1 MSALDI
7 IIIVIAAAGAFF
19 GWRKGLIAQIGKL
32 VGLFAAIMA
41 CRMFAPALAEWLIE
55 VNTTP
60 HDSADTR
67 LLWISVAYLIVFL
80 CVYITVTLLCSGL
93 RKAVHAIATPLVD
106 RACGALFKVL
116 EYMIIASIL
125 LNMWLIIFPD
135 SSLRRDKLVAGR
147 PWGVNTSI
155 LTLAPDILGSGAAA
169 GIIDCI
175 RDSGNNDENRQQ
187 GKDV

>member
-32 VGLFAAIMA
+32 VGLFTAIMA
-41 CRMFAPALAEWLIE
+41 CRMFASALAEWLIE
-55 VNTTP
+55 VNTSP
-60 HDSADTR
+60 DDSADTR
-67 LLWISVAYLIVFL
+67 LLWIFVAYLVVFL
-80 CVYITVTLLCSGL
+80 CVYIAVTLLCSGL
-93 RKAVHAIATPLVD
+93 RKAVHSITTPLVD

-116 EYMIIASIL
+116 EYMIIVSIL

-135 SSLRRDKLVAGR
+135 SSLRHDKLANGR

-155 LTLAPDILGSGAAA
+155 LTLAPDVLGSGATAE
-169 GIIDCI
+169 IIDCFK
-175 RDSGNNDENRQQ
+175 DSDSNDGNRQPD
-187 GKDV
+187 KDV